1 MDGYNLRSVVY
12 AGAVAGLISGIICS
26 FLGYIWVRMGIFEFT
41 PGSLIEILVSMIV
54 LTLIFGT
61 TFGLIYEKFYSLLP
75 SEGLKKGLIFGLMVW
90 FIKDIAAGS
99 YVIFVARNPGIGF
112 DLIVGGL
119 YMWAIYGVILG
130 HIYKKE

>member
-1 MDGYNLRSVVY
+1 MRSVVY

>member
-1 MDGYNLRSVVY
+1 MYNLSSGVY

-26 FLGYIWVRMGIFEFT
+26 FLGYVWVKLGIFEFT
-41 PGSLIEILVSMIV
+41 PGSLIEVLVSITV

-75 SEGLKKGLIFGLMVW
+75 SEGWKKGLIFGLIIW

-99 YVIFVARNPGIGF
+99 YVIFVARNAGIGF

-119 YMWAIYGVILG
+119 YMWAIYGVVLG
-130 HIYKKE
+130 YLYKK